1 MKLLISTGAIIGIVA
16 AAALVLI
23 IIIWAIAS
31 HNKIV
36 SLRVQCDDGFS
47 TIDVYLKK
55 RFDLIP
61 NIVETVKGYAKHESQ
76 TLQSVI
82 EARNKLA
89 GATTADE
96 IIAADN
102 SMGQAI
108 RGLNMLV
115 ERYPELKADR
125 SFLSLQSQLQTIE
138 TELAQ
143 ARKYYNATVREY
155 NVKIMTFPTLIMA
168 KFMKVGVQFHPE
180 FKSRPNRCQP
190 LFHDFVQ
197 SCINYSEK

>member
-168 KFMKVGVQFHPE
+168 KSMKAKSKSMFNLDASPDERQNVKVQF
-180 FKSRPNRCQP
+180 
-190 LFHDFVQ
+190 
-197 SCINYSEK
+197 

>member
-16 AAALVLI
+16 ASALVLI

-168 KFMKVGVQFHPE
+168 KFMKAKSKSMFNLDASPDERQNVKVQF
-180 FKSRPNRCQP
+180 
-190 LFHDFVQ
+190 
-197 SCINYSEK
+197 